1 MQLAGW
7 RSGSRAGHGNPE
19 FHIIHGV
26 CEMPCDDN
34 EEVAE
39 QPRLERM
46 ETQAGEIARAGRWG
60 YGIREGSPP
69 EVELGHCNLEV
80 KLTGRS
86 RQEWGVG
93 KTRTRR
99 APETGRSGWLNE
111 LNLN

>member
-1 MQLAGW
+1 
-7 RSGSRAGHGNPE
+7 
-19 FHIIHGV
+19 
-26 CEMPCDDN
+26 MPCGDN

-69 EVELGHCNLEV
+69 EAELGYCNLEIR
-80 KLTGRS
+80 LTGRS
-86 RQEWGVG
+86 RQEWGIR

-111 LNLN
+111 LNLNYDRNYPRI